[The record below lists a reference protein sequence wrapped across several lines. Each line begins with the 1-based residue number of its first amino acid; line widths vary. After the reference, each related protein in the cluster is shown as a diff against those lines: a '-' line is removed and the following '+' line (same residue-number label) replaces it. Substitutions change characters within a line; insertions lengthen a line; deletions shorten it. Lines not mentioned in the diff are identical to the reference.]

1 LALKTYLYDT
11 QQFLSAID
19 SFRKSMKN
27 AKNWTFHITT
37 LRTPAKAKQK
47 NIKVKTPDYP
57 ATLVILNL
65 G

>member
-1 LALKTYLYDT
+1 
-11 QQFLSAID
+11 
-19 SFRKSMKN
+19 MKN